1 VVQAAPQ
8 SEPIVPQTE
17 ELVINMGPQHPST
30 HGVLRVILQLD
41 GEIVRHTECDIG
53 YLHRGVEKIGENLNY
68 AQFVPYTDRTDYVA
82 APANNLGYVEAAEKL
97 LELDV
102 PIRAHYIRVITA
114 ELARIS
120 SHLLWLGT
128 HALDIGAMTVFL
140 YCFRDREKI
149 LGLFEVAYGARLTVH
164 SFRVGGV
171 YEDPAQQFFL
181 DCERFVR
188 EFPRA
193 MYDYEDLLTENRIW
207 KSRTRGVATLS
218 AGDAIDLGASGPI
231 LRASGVAFDVRK
243 TEPYA
248 AYDDFDFTVPVGKN
262 GDIYDRYLVRL
273 EEMRQSCYIIE
284 QAVADL
290 PTGKTMAKVPR
301 TMKPKEGDV
310 YHRIEGPKGELGYY
324 LVSDGT
330 DRPFRLRIRPPS
342 FINLQTLP
350 LLLQDQLVADA
361 VAAIGSIDIV
371 LGEVD
376 R

>member
-1 VVQAAPQ
+1 MVLAPPQ
-8 SEPIVPQTE
+8 SEHIVPQTE

-30 HGVLRVILQLD
+30 HGVLRVILQLE
-41 GEIVRHTECDIG
+41 GEVVRHADCDIG
-53 YLHRGVEKIGENLNY
+53 YLHRGVEKIGESISY
-68 AQFVPYTDRTDYVA
+68 GQFVPYTDRTDYVA
-82 APANNLGYVEAAEKL
+82 SPSNNLGYVEAVEKL
-97 LELDV
+97 LGLEV
-102 PIRAHYIRVITA
+102 PLRAHYIRVITA
-114 ELARIS
+114 ELSRIA

-149 LGLFEVAYGARLTVH
+149 LDLFEIAYGARLTVH

-171 YEDPAQQFFL
+171 IEDPRQEFFL
-181 DCERFVR
+181 GCESFAR

-207 KSRTRGVATLS
+207 KSRTRGVAVLS
-218 AGDAIDLGASGPI
+218 AEDAVNLSASGPI
-231 LRASGVAFDVRK
+231 LRGSGVAFDVRK
-243 TEPYA
+243 AEPYA
-248 AYDDFDFTVPVGKN
+248 AYEDFDFTVPVGKN
-262 GDIYDRYLVRL
+262 GDVYDRYLVRL

-284 QAVADL
+284 QAVSDL

-301 TMKPKEGDV
+301 ALKPKEGDV

-330 DRPFRLRIRPPS
+330 DRPYRLRIRPPS
-342 FINLQTLP
+342 FVNLQTLP
-350 LLLQDQLVADA
+350 LMLQNQLVADA